1 MIKSARHVAVRA
13 SRQLLDHE
21 FPDEQRQRIEAAAIA
36 ALVPKEIEVI
46 GHLEPARYNDRTG

>member
-1 MIKSARHVAVRA
+1 MIKSARHVVVRA

-36 ALVPKEIEVI
+36 AFFPKEIEVT
-46 GHLEPARYNDRTG
+46 GHL